1 MAMGWFIVR
10 AHSERED
17 KIREALEARIR
28 AAGIEKL
35 FGRIMVPTEHLSE
48 IRGGKKRIVRQK
60 MYPGYILIEM
70 EVSDESWF
78 IVTETPGISGF
89 VGTDRLHPAP
99 MREEE
104 VQRILRE
111 MEDKKEKPRPKV
123 EFEVGETVKIK
134 EGPFENYDGVVEDVT
149 PSKGLVKVGIS
160 IFGRSTSVELEF
172 AKVEKV

>member
-1 MAMGWFIVR
+1 MAKGWFIVR
-10 AHSERED
+10 AHSEREE
-17 KIREALEARIR
+17 KIKAALEARIR
-28 AAGIEKL
+28 AAGIEDL

-48 IRGGKKRIVRQK
+48 IRDGRKRIVKQK
-60 MYPGYILIEM
+60 MYPGYILVEM
-70 EVSDESWF
+70 EVCDESWF
-78 IVTETPGISGF
+78 LVTETPGISGF
-89 VGTDRLHPAP
+89 VGTDRRNPVP

-104 VQRILRE
+104 VDRILRE

-123 EFEVGETVKIK
+123 EFEMGETVKIK

-172 AKVEKV
+172 AKVERV

>member
-1 MAMGWFIVR
+1 
-10 AHSERED
+10 
-17 KIREALEARIR
+17 
-28 AAGIEKL
+28 
-35 FGRIMVPTEHLSE
+35 
-48 IRGGKKRIVRQK
+48 